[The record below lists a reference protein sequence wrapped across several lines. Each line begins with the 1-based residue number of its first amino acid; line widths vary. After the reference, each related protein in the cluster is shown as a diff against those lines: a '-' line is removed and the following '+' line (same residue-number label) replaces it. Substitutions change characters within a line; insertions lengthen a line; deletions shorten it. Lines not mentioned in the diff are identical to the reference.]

1 MTQEQKNAAAA
12 DFAARAGKVTDAD
25 VGDMLRKQD
34 QVDKKMHAGVLRE
47 YIEDVKTFF
56 QLLADYW
63 RGSYREVPFRTI
75 AAIVGAL
82 AYLLCPIDAIPDF
95 IPVIGLLDDAAVIA
109 LCLKLVRGDLSDYRE
124 WRRRKEV
131 A

>member
-1 MTQEQKNAAAA
+1 MTNEQKRKAEA
-12 DFAARAGKVTDAD
+12 DFAARAGRVTDAD

-34 QVDKKMHAGVLRE
+34 QVDQKMHAGVLCK
-47 YIEDVKTFF
+47 YIGDVKTFF

-95 IPVIGLLDDAAVIA
+95 IPVLGLVDDAAVIA
-109 LCLKLVRGDLSDYRE
+109 LCLKLVHGDLDDYRE
-124 WRRRKEV
+124 WRRLGH
-131 A
+131 AA